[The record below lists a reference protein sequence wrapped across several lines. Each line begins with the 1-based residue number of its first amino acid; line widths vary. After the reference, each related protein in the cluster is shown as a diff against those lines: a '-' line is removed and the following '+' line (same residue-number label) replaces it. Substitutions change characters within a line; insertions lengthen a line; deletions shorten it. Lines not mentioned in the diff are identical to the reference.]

1 MIRGNKKPLERRP
14 ALDFNFNASIHNRF
28 DIEVRDAETG
38 ELKQQ
43 AKAENIILDS
53 LWTRIQSSF
62 QSAWFNRI
70 HYGSGQATPSVSDKS
85 LTQFI
90 ASLNPGEEDYGWN
103 AETGVYHWQRKV
115 SIAAADSVGKQISE
129 VGIAYGDSA
138 SNLVTKALLQ
148 DMNGNPVS
156 ILKTSTDIIN
166 IYATV
171 FVHVNPDGYRNG
183 SCKVFCPDTSEC
195 FLRYLAGDYF
205 YNSLGTAASWVPH
218 TYRSPYGVEGY
229 ASEGYDASLLVGS
242 WNEQSVSDWTF
253 DASTK
258 RFTLPTKRLDVGSG
272 NTNYGMYQLTLSSSK
287 SYYVKSA
294 DIVLHAAPGGWFA
307 GSDIVGEAIGT
318 GDGSTVDFKTKFG
331 YVTDATIY
339 VDGVPAACTIDT
351 EQPSDEKHTF
361 AGRVRCIDKAG
372 NPTCGII
379 TGMSSGYSTYWENP
393 HFETIGIEA
402 LVFKFGYVYAS
413 NNLTDWTQ
421 VATSSDRSNP
431 STKTIAEQYRHYRY
445 WYFKG
450 YGSYNDG
457 VLYAIHSTETR
468 TTNIHFA
475 TPPAVGA
482 VITADYHTPC
492 IAKDE
497 NHVFDFSVTI
507 QMGEYTEN

>member
-1 MIRGNKKPLERRP
+1 MIRGNKRPLDRRP
-14 ALDFNFNASIHNRF
+14 VADLGFKASIHNRF

-43 AKAENIILDS
+43 AKAENIVLDS
-53 LWTRIQSSF
+53 LWTRMQSSP

-70 HYGSGQATPSVSDKS
+70 HYGSGQATPSASDKS
-85 LTQFI
+85 LTQFV
-90 ASLNPGEEDYGWN
+90 ASLSPSEEDYGWN

-129 VGIAYGDSA
+129 VGIAYGDTA
-138 SNLVTKALLQ
+138 SYLVTKALLQ

-171 FVHVNPDGYRNG
+171 FVHVNPDGYNNG

-205 YNSLGTAASWVPH
+205 YNSQGTAASWVPYA
-218 TYRSPYGVEGY
+218 YRAPYGTADY
-229 ASEGYDASLLVGS
+229 ASEGYDATLLVGS
-242 WNEQSVSDWTF
+242 WSEQTATDWSF
-253 DASTK
+253 SASTK
-258 RFTLPTKRLDVGSG
+258 QFTLPTKRLDVGYG
-272 NTNYGMYQLTLSSSK
+272 NTDYGMYYLTLSSSK

-294 DIVLHAAPGGWFA
+294 DIVLYAAPGGWFP

-331 YVTDATIY
+331 YVTNPTIY
-339 VDGVPAACTIDT
+339 VDGVPADCVVDVEA
-351 EQPSDEKHTF
+351 PSDAKHTF
-361 AGRVRCIDKAG
+361 AARVRAIDENG
-372 NPTCGII
+372 NPVVSVP
-379 TGMSSGYSTYWENP
+379 TGAGSYNKFYWENP
-393 HFETIGIEA
+393 YWETIGIE
-402 LVFKFGYVYAS
+402 VVVCKYGYVYAS
-413 NNLTDWTQ
+413 QDMKNWTQ
-421 VATSSDRSNP
+421 VVYAYDRSTP
-431 STKTIAEQYRHYRY
+431 TVGTIQSQYKNYRY
-445 WYFKG
+445 WYYVG

-468 TTNIHFA
+468 TTNIHFS
-475 TPPAVGA
+475 TPPAAGA

-507 QMGEYTEN
+507 QMGEYTE